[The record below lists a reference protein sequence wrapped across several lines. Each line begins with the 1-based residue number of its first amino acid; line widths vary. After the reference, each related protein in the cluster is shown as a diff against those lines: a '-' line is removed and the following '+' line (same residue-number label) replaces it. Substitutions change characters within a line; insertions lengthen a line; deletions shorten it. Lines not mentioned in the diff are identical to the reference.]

1 MIHVPM
7 QQSWRH
13 QHEHV
18 HCNVNTD
25 GYMQSFILMRIHTR
39 QQKPTVSSFRGL
51 GGPRSND
58 SLVAAN
64 TSCAQMLPSCNIIQ
78 EKEPGFLGKRID
90 CRREARKHKRCLKHP
105 AVLGRKKAPKHQTKP
120 ENPRPPEIRQWDK
133 AVSSEGAQWPKRKQ
147 FWGTKQKRSI
157 GSTFLVV
164 QGLKLHPL
172 NGRGSVRSLVR
183 KPGPPCCT

>member
-13 QHEHV
+13 QHGHV
-18 HCNVNTD
+18 HCDVNTD
-25 GYMQSFILMRIHTR
+25 GYMQSFVLMPIHTR

-64 TSCAQMLPSCNIIQ
+64 TSCAQMLPSCDINQ
-78 EKEPGFLGKRID
+78 EKEPGFLGKRT
-90 CRREARKHKRCLKHP
+90 
-105 AVLGRKKAPKHQTKP
+105 LGRKKAPEHQTKP
-120 ENPRPPEIRQWDK
+120 ENPRPPETRQRDR
-133 AVSSEGAQWPKRKQ
+133 AVSSEGAQWPERKQ
-147 FWGTKQKRSI
+147 FWGAKQKHSI
-157 GSTFLVV
+157 GGPFLVV
-164 QGLKLHPL
+164 QGLKPRTL